1 MGIQSP
7 RRNTTMK
14 FKSFAFSILAALVLM
29 VGSAFSQIK
38 PYVDAGVGYQSTFT
52 GTSSVTASNPSFNL
66 GAGVELNSKLLLIDV
81 NGQFNTQNVRN
92 FANYNTSAFAGTVTG
107 TGYAKIGK
115 NLLLGGGALYQ
126 DTVINGNF
134 KGLIPTSATTFVPL
148 VGGGFQFSRDRVTAL
163 YELPGRS
170 ATNQRTVLLHNEFYV
185 TKSGSVRLTQDVSG
199 NSSVAQITSSGP
211 LSQRISGAQ
220 GSAGIK
226 FVF

>member
-1 MGIQSP
+1 MK
-7 RRNTTMK
+7 TTLL
-14 FKSFAFSILAALVLM
+14 SILAVLALF
-29 VGSAFSQIK
+29 VGSAFSQVK

-66 GAGVELNSKLLLIDV
+66 GAGVEINSKRLLIDV

-92 FANYNTSAFAGTVTG
+92 FVNYNTSAFAGTVTG

-126 DTVINGNF
+126 DTVINGNL
-134 KGLIPTSATTFVPL
+134 KGLIPSSTTTFVPL

-185 TKSGSVRLTQDVSG
+185 TKKGGIRLTQDVSG
-199 NSSVAQITSSGP
+199 NSSVNQLTASGVS

-226 FVF
+226 VVF

>member
-1 MGIQSP
+1 VGIQSHEEKQQ
-7 RRNTTMK
+7 NMKTTLL
-14 FKSFAFSILAALVLM
+14 SILAVLALF
-29 VGSAFSQIK
+29 VGSAFSQVK

-66 GAGVELNSKLLLIDV
+66 GAGVEINSKLLLIDV

-92 FANYNTSAFAGTVTG
+92 FQNYNTSAFAGTVTG
-107 TGYAKIGK
+107 TGYAKVGK
-115 NLLLGGGALYQ
+115 LLLGGGALYTDQ
-126 DTVINGNF
+126 VINGNF

-185 TKSGSVRLTQDVSG
+185 TKKGGIRLTQDVSG
-199 NSSVAQITSSGP
+199 NSSINQLTASGVS

-226 FVF
+226 VVF